1 MSEPSLY
8 ERLGGEEKIRAIAT
22 SIFDNHAQNK
32 AINARYKDS
41 DRDRVIRV
49 VAEFICAGTGGPQ
62 EYTGKDMLTA
72 HRGMNINATEYLAVV
87 DDIMDAL
94 DSHAVGHQEKLE
106 VLMIAYSLK
115 PEILH
120 V

>member
-1 MSEPSLY
+1 VDESSLY

-22 SIFDNHAQNK
+22 DIFDLHAANP
-32 AINARYKDS
+32 AISARYVNS

-49 VAEFICAGTGGPQ
+49 VTEFICAGTGGPQ
-62 EYTGKDMLTA
+62 TYTGKDMLTT
-72 HRGMNINATEYLAVV
+72 HRGMNISEQEYIAVI
-87 DDIMDAL
+87 DDIMEAL
-94 DSHAVGHQEKLE
+94 DKHAVGAQEKQE

-115 PEILH
+115 GEILR